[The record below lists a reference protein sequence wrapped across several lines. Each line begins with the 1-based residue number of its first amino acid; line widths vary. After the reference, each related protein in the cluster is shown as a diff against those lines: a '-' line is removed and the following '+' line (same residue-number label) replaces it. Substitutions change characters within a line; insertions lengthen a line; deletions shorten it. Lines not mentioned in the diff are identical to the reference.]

1 VVEAGGVNRPAVWVA
16 TMGPVGWWP
25 AGPGTL
31 ASALV
36 TLAWWWAA
44 PSRAAALVTAA
55 AFALVGLLAAGPA
68 DRDLGPDDG
77 RIVIDEAAGMAL
89 ALCGVPPGLA
99 GCLVALALFRALDI
113 GKPPPVS
120 WCESVAGGA
129 GVMLDDVVAGA
140 IAALLGVAAFALWP
154 ALAA

>member
-1 VVEAGGVNRPAVWVA
+1 MSRVAVWMA
-16 TMGPVGWWP
+16 TLGPVGWWP

-36 TLAWWWAA
+36 TLGWWWAA
-44 PSRAAALVTAA
+44 PSRVAALVAAA
-55 AFALVGLLAAGPA
+55 AFTGAGLLAAGAA

-89 ALCGVPPGLA
+89 ALSGVPPGLP
-99 GCLVALALFRALDI
+99 GCLLALALFRVLDI
-113 GKPPPVS
+113 AKPPPVS
-120 WCESVAGGA
+120 WCESVPGGP

-140 IAALLGVAAFALWP
+140 LAALIGAAAFALWP
-154 ALAA
+154 SLAG

>member
-1 VVEAGGVNRPAVWVA
+1 VNRPAVWVA
-16 TMGPVGWWP
+16 TLGPVGWWP

-36 TLAWWWAA
+36 TLAWWWAG
-44 PSRAAALVTAA
+44 PSRVIALAAAA
-55 AFALVGLLAAGPA
+55 AFTAAGLLAAGAA

-89 ALCGVPPGLA
+89 ALSGVPAGLA
-99 GCLVALALFRALDI
+99 GGLVAFALFRALDI

-120 WCESVAGGA
+120 WCESVPGGA
-129 GVMLDDVVAGA
+129 GVMLDDVVAGGA
-140 IAALLGVAAFALWP
+140 AALLAAAAFALWP
-154 ALAA
+154 TLAG

>member
-1 VVEAGGVNRPAVWVA
+1 MNRAAVWMA
-16 TMGPVGWWP
+16 TLGPVGRWP

-36 TLAWWWAA
+36 ALAWWWAA
-44 PSRAAALVTAA
+44 PSRVATLAAAV
-55 AFALVGLLAAGPA
+55 ALTVVGLPAAGAA
-68 DRDLGPDDG
+68 DHELGPDDG

-89 ALCGVPPGLA
+89 ALCGVPAGLA

-120 WCESVAGGA
+120 WCDSVPGGA
-129 GVMLDDVVAGA
+129 GVMLDDVVAGVA
-140 IAALLGVAAFALWP
+140 AALLGAGAFALWP
-154 ALAA
+154 ALAG

>member
-1 VVEAGGVNRPAVWVA
+1 VNRAAVWAA
-16 TMGPVGWWP
+16 TLGPVGWWP

-36 TLAWWWAA
+36 GLAWWWIG
-44 PSRAAALVTAA
+44 PSRAATLAA
-55 AFALVGLLAAGPA
+55 AVAFTVVGLLTAGAA

-89 ALCGVPPGLA
+89 ALSGVPAGLS
-99 GCLVALALFRALDI
+99 GCLAAFALFRALDI

-120 WCESVAGGA
+120 WCESVPGGA
-129 GVMLDDVVAGA
+129 GVMLDDVVAG
-140 IAALLGVAAFALWP
+140 IAAALIGAAAFALWP
-154 ALAA
+154 TLAG

>member
-1 VVEAGGVNRPAVWVA
+1 MNRVAVWVA
-16 TMGPVGWWP
+16 TLGPVGWWP

-31 ASALV
+31 ASALMA
-36 TLAWWWAA
+36 LAWWWTA
-44 PSRAAALVTAA
+44 PSRTIVLAAAAGITAA
-55 AFALVGLLAAGPA
+55 GLAVAGAA

-89 ALCGVPPGLA
+89 ALSGVPHGLP

-120 WCESVAGGA
+120 WCESVPGGP

-140 IAALLGVAAFALWP
+140 IAAVLGAVAFAVWP
-154 ALAA
+154 SLAG

>member
-1 VVEAGGVNRPAVWVA
+1 MNRAAVWVA
-16 TMGPVGWWP
+16 TLGPVGWWP

-36 TLAWWWAA
+36 ALAWWGIG
-44 PSRAAALVTAA
+44 PSRVATLVAAA
-55 AFALVGLLAAGPA
+55 AFTAVGLPAARAA

-89 ALCGVPPGLA
+89 ALSGVPTGIA

-120 WCESVAGGA
+120 WCESVRGGP

-140 IAALLGVAAFALWP
+140 IAALLGAAAFALWP
-154 ALAA
+154 ALGS